1 MSPQQ
6 INTRR
11 KERRKTY
18 KIAFKGGE
26 MVKKKKTQKTLL
38 VFSIPVTYTMELL
51 RYYIMYSGGLVP
63 KSCPTLATPWSVTHQ
78 APLSMGFSRQ
88 KYWSK
93 LPFPSPGDLADPE
106 TEPRSPA
113 LQRIPALQTDSTNCV
128 SHKGSPTI

>member
-63 KSCPTLATPWSVTHQ
+63 KSCPTLATPWSVTRQ